1 MDRKNCPIVLAIMDG
16 WGIAP
21 PSKGNAVTLA
31 KTPKI
36 NQLITAYPAM
46 TLKAAGAE
54 VGLRWGEMGNS
65 EVGHGNL
72 GSGKVMY
79 QSLPL
84 ISKAVSDGSFFRN
97 QVLLDGMKRLE
108 KKRSFW
114 GGRADDKGGD
124 GNLHLM
130 GIVSEGGVHGHSEH
144 LYALL
149 VMAKQ
154 LKVKNV
160 FVHVFL
166 DGRDAIYNS
175 GIGFVKKLQQQMKEI
190 KIGQIA
196 SISGRFY
203 AMDRDN
209 HWERTQIAYEAIVN
223 GQAKEKFYDPM
234 EAIQKSYDRQVYD
247 EQFFPVVM
255 VDKDNQPLGM
265 VKPEDSVVFFNFRS
279 DRARQLTKA
288 FVLPGFDKFEREY
301 LKDIYFV
308 AMMEYEKDLPV
319 EVAFAPEKSDHPFAQ
334 VISEAGFRQFHV
346 AETEKYVHITYFFNG
361 LQDVK
366 FAGETRKIIPSPRV
380 SSYDEAPEMSAKE
393 VSKEV
398 MNNLIAGKDDFIV
411 VNLANPDMVGH
422 TGNLSATIKA
432 VEATDK
438 CIGDI
443 AELVLMKNGTLIIT
457 ADHGNAEEL
466 INLQTGEIDKEHST
480 NPVPCVIV
488 NKNFEGQ
495 NAGLLDS
502 MGNDLSLVPPQG
514 MISDIAPTMLK
525 LMGINQPDEMTG
537 RPLI

>member
-1 MDRKNCPIVLAIMDG
+1 MFGKNCPIVLVIMDG
-16 WGIAP
+16 WGVAP
-21 PSKGNAVTLA
+21 SSAGNAITLA

-36 NQLITAYPAM
+36 NQLITTYPAM
-46 TLKAAGAE
+46 TLKASGAE

-84 ISKAVSDGSFFRN
+84 ISKSVSDGSFFKN
-97 QVLLDGMKRLE
+97 KVLLQSMERAA
-108 KKRSFW
+108 KKRSTLTSKSESRE
-114 GGRADDKGGD
+114 GNGD
-124 GNLHLM
+124 LHLM

-160 FVHVFL
+160 FIHVFL

-175 GIGFVKKLQQQMKEI
+175 GLGFVKKLQQQIKEI
-190 KIGQIA
+190 KIGEIA

-209 HWERTQIAYEAIVN
+209 HWERTQLAYEAIVN
-223 GQAKEKFYDPM
+223 GKAKEKSHHPLD
-234 EAIQKSYDRQVYD
+234 AITQSYERQVYD
-247 EQFFPVVM
+247 EQFVPVVI
-255 VDKDNQPLGM
+255 VDQDDQPVGR
-265 VKPEDSVVFFNFRS
+265 VKPEDSVVFFNFRA

-288 FVLPGFDKFEREY
+288 FVLPGFDKFSREY
-301 LKDIYFV
+301 LPDIYFV

-319 EVAFAPEKSDHPFAQ
+319 EVAFTAERSEYPLAR
-334 VISEAGFRQFHV
+334 VISEAGLRQFHV
-346 AETEKYVHITYFFNG
+346 AETEKYVHVTYFFNG

-366 FAGETRKIIPSPRV
+366 FEGESRKIISSPRV

-393 VSKEV
+393 VTKEV

-422 TGNLSATIKA
+422 TGNLAATIKA
-432 VEATDK
+432 VEVTDR

-480 NPVPCVIV
+480 NPVPCLII
-488 NKNFEGQ
+488 NKQFEGQ
-495 NAGLLDS
+495 NAGLFDS
-502 MGNDLSLVPPQG
+502 MGQDLSLVPPQG
-514 MISDIAPTMLK
+514 MISDVAPTVLA
-525 LMGINQPDEMTG
+525 LMGIKQPEEMTG